1 LQRAQSQRLEPEWAE
16 MSAPRIPMNSDTSEE
31 LYAVMRSGK
40 RIKISEA
47 SDGIVLSAPIETI
60 SDITKLRT
68 KRIALANE
76 KLPIFETC
84 YSGR

>member
-1 LQRAQSQRLEPEWAE
+1 
-16 MSAPRIPMNSDTSEE
+16 MNSDTSEE

-47 SDGIVLSAPIETI
+47 SDGVVLSAPIETI

-68 KRIALANE
+68 KRIAQANE
-76 KLPIFETC
+76 KLAIFETMLQ
-84 YSGR
+84 RPLIV

>member
-1 LQRAQSQRLEPEWAE
+1 
-16 MSAPRIPMNSDTSEE
+16 MNSDTSEE

-68 KRIALANE
+68 KRIAQANE
-76 KLPIFETC
+76 KLAIFETMLQ
-84 YSGR
+84 RPLIV